1 MGSLLVATTTIP
13 ETEAADEA
21 ASVPAPT
28 EKPAGRRRLK
38 FVKQPLPVSAAV
50 VVQVLLVVA
59 SLSLWT
65 IAYLVVIAPTQQARA
80 QQVLYSKLR
89 EQVALATAPIGGFIP
104 PGDPVAVLEIPGL
117 GLREVVV
124 EGTSSSDLMNGPGH
138 RRDTPLPGQAGIS
151 IVYGRAATFG
161 APFGQV
167 TALRLGDRITVI
179 TGQGKFTYRV
189 DRVRRTG
196 DPVPF
201 PPQAGAG
208 RLTLVTAEGEGRLSE
223 ISADETVYVDATL
236 LDKAQPAPGGRP
248 NIIPPTEK
256 AMARDGG
263 ALVPLVLW
271 LQGLAVALAAFVW
284 ARVRWG
290 RRQTWLIGAP
300 VVLALVWVCTEYA
313 AQLLPNL
320 L

>member
-1 MGSLLVATTTIP
+1 MTTTVP
-13 ETEAADEA
+13 ETGVADEA
-21 ASVPAPT
+21 APAPAPA

-59 SLSLWT
+59 TLAAWT
-65 IAYLVVIAPTQQARA
+65 VAYLVVIAPTQQERA
-80 QQVLYSKLR
+80 QQVLYSKFR
-89 EQVALATAPIGGFIP
+89 EQVALATAPIGGLIP

-124 EGTSSSDLMNGPGH
+124 EGTTSGDLMNGPGH
-138 RRDTPLPGQAGIS
+138 RRDTPLPGQEGIS

-167 TALRLGDRITVI
+167 TALRLGDRITAI

-196 DPVPF
+196 DPIPF
-201 PPQAGAG
+201 PPAAGFG
-208 RLTLVTAEGEGRLSE
+208 RLTLVTAEGRGRLSE
-223 ISADETVYVDATL
+223 ISASETVYVDATL
-236 LDKAQPAPGGRP
+236 VDKAQAAPAGRP
-248 NIIPPTEK
+248 NIIPPAEK
-256 AMARDGG
+256 AMERDGE
-263 ALVPLVLW
+263 ALVALVLW
-271 LQGLAVALAAFVW
+271 LQGLAVALSAFVW

-290 RRQTWLIGAP
+290 RRQTWLVGAP
-300 VVLALVWVCTEYA
+300 VVLALVWRCTEYA